1 MSPSGRSQRAE
12 STGWLVPRPV
22 HQNSAD
28 PGKRGSVAQNAGP
41 VNQNSANSG
50 GSVAQ
55 NVGTVNQ
62 NGADSGRWLQEAK
75 CRACQSN
82 SPVSWKNLSLSWT
95 RLGLSWTE
103 LGFSR
108 KWLGFG
114 LNSQGV
120 RELSIKIAP
129 LGVVAPRSKMVDLS
143 IKIARIR
150 AGWLRGATS
159 DLSIKLGKC

>member
-1 MSPSGRSQRAE
+1 MVRIRGLR
-12 STGWLVPRPV
+12 VP
-22 HQNSAD
+22 
-28 PGKRGSVAQNAGP
+28 
-41 VNQNSANSG
+41 
-50 GSVAQ
+50 
-55 NVGTVNQ
+55 
-62 NGADSGRWLQEAK
+62 K
-75 CRACQSN
+75 CRRCQSKW
-82 SPVSWKNLSLSWT
+82 SVSRKNLSLSWT

-143 IKIARIR
+143 IKIAPIPGWVAPRSNEGPVNQTRKMLVKIGIMRRDRYQSKALDELIR
-150 AGWLRGATS
+150 TVVFSLFIYS
-159 DLSIKLGKC
+159 LFS

>member
-1 MSPSGRSQRAE
+1 MGGVGGAE

-22 HQNSAD
+22 HQN
-28 PGKRGSVAQNAGP
+28 
-41 VNQNSANSG
+41 
-50 GSVAQ
+50 
-55 NVGTVNQ
+55 
-62 NGADSGRWLQEAK
+62 GADSGLRGPK
-75 CRACQSN
+75 CRRCQSKW
-82 SPVSWKNLSLSWT
+82 SVSGKNLSLSWT
-95 RLGLSWTE
+95 ELGLSWTGLGLSWTE